1 MPQIESPESLQK
13 KMKETLK
20 TFLIVKKNKKIK
32 GFKVSFETYH
42 PKPSRSRNLQ
52 KKVKKETLIN
62 VSNKI
67 NKKEVK
73 VYLRN
78 SPRTDPKS
86 NSTLKSTK
94 ETREMLTFLKKK

>member
-20 TFLIVKKNKKIK
+20 TFLIVKIVKKNKKIK

-62 VSNKI
+62 VSNKK
-67 NKKEVK
+67 NKK
-73 VYLRN
+73 R
-78 SPRTDPKS
+78 S
-86 NSTLKSTK
+86 
-94 ETREMLTFLKKK
+94 